1 MSTTVLVPDEFI
13 ELHIKKDAFTVLH
26 SAIIDLVMTVRSI
39 KQTSLLLYLKKALIT
54 LYIDEETS
62 EEINVEELQSAIQ
75 EDNPLP
81 SITLDMLSIVI
92 ASINTRLEPLEFEIA
107 ESKDMDDS
115 SINIF
120 SFINKKPSGA
130 IRLSTKYS
138 QNDIQIVRRVIDRIF
153 SSDYVNKNSAVD
165 DEGVTQSQITYS
177 VPYMKMVKYLKDG
190 PEIQSDNE
198 DDTTPIINHLSLDE
212 SDLFLKDLENY
223 GWLERNYNNYTLGTR
238 GLVELKKYLIDTY
251 GKYPVGTISTCYGCG
266 DILTRGLACPSTSC
280 NIRFHPYCCE
290 LVKKSR
296 DTDSCPNNNCSEE
309 MKNFYTF

>member
-1 MSTTVLVPDEFI
+1 MNTTQLVPDEFI
-13 ELHIKKDAFTVLH
+13 ELHIGKDIFTVLH
-26 SAIIDLVMTVRSI
+26 SAIIDLVMTVRTI
-39 KQTSLLLYLKKALIT
+39 KQTSLLLYLKRALIT
-54 LYIDEETS
+54 LYIDDKNS
-62 EEINVEELQSAIQ
+62 EDINVEELQSAIQ
-75 EDNPLP
+75 LDDPLS

-138 QNDIQIVRRVIDRIF
+138 QNDIQLVKQIIDRIF
-153 SSDYVNKNSAVD
+153 GLNYIHKNSAVD
-165 DEGVTQSQITYS
+165 EEGISQSQITYS
-177 VPYMKMVKYLKDG
+177 VPCMTMVKYLRDG
-190 PEIQSDNE
+190 PEVQSDNE
-198 DDTTPIINHLSLDE
+198 DDTAPIINRFSLDE

-223 GWLERNYNNYTLGTR
+223 GWLERNYNNYTLGAR

-251 GKYPVGTISTCYGCG
+251 GKYPSGTISTCYGCG
-266 DILTRGLACPSTSC
+266 DILTRGIACPNTSC
-280 NIRFHPYCCE
+280 TIRFHPYCCE

-296 DTDSCPNNNCSEE
+296 DTDSCPSNNCSEE